1 MNIPA
6 TINLFRHL
14 NHPHPAEHGLLK
26 QVNKGKGEGV
36 KGTATHNS
44 ELATSQ
50 QPRYKQS
57 FKSVSRIIMEMR
69 KEKIA
74 DVLLTGE
81 LITIFI

>member
-26 QVNKGKGEGV
+26 QANKGKGKVV

-57 FKSVSRIIMEMR
+57 FKFSRIIMEMR

>member
-14 NHPHPAEHGLLK
+14 NHPHKAEHELLK
-26 QVNKGKGEGV
+26 QSNKGKGKV
-36 KGTATHNS
+36 AKGTATHS
-44 ELATSQ
+44 WELATSQ

-57 FKSVSRIIMEMR
+57 FKSVSRIVMEMR

-74 DVLLTGE
+74 DVLLSGE
-81 LITIFI
+81 LIKIFI

>member
-14 NHPHPAEHGLLK
+14 NHPHPAEHRLLK
-26 QVNKGKGEGV
+26 QANKGKGKVV

-50 QPRYKQS
+50 QPQYKQS